1 MIIVI
6 LTELYFLSVFRVVYY
21 VTCESEFCPLQVVWN
36 SSEGQAN
43 AGSDVVGSHS
53 QQDSDSY
60 SVH

>member
-6 LTELYFLSVFRVVYY
+6 LSELTVFRVVYY